1 MVENR
6 TTDACNVEAV
16 PDERVINPTVL
27 LEVVRED
34 NTRLLPDMV
43 LGVAMLVTDIE
54 EVVPRMVKVIVD
66 AVKEDNVNELA
77 VAVDAVS
84 EEASI

>member
-1 MVENR
+1 
-6 TTDACNVEAV
+6 
-16 PDERVINPTVL
+16 L

-43 LGVAMLVTDIE
+43 LGIAMLVTDME
-54 EVVPRMVKVIVD
+54 EVVPRMVTIIVD
-66 AVKEDNVNELA
+66 PVKEDNVKELA

>member
-1 MVENR
+1 M
-6 TTDACNVEAV
+6 DAV

-34 NTRLLPDMV
+34 NTRLLPEIV
-43 LGVAMLVTDIE
+43 LGVAMLVTDME
-54 EVVPRMVKVIVD
+54 EVVPRMVTIIVD
-66 AVKEDNVNELA
+66 PVKEDNVKELA